1 MPKNIQQ
8 RYVFKINSSRFREN
22 DWNLK
27 LSIEDATSNDEL
39 VPISEGQIIRF
50 IDKINGTSQDEINNI
65 INKTRNEIKNIKN
78 KDVSWENKRKL
89 QLLYRKITQ
98 LTFLPEYLCIE
109 MNSKK
114 DFDKCCKGVVLN
126 NLKYKRFIGTPN
138 GVKKNIIVF
147 VCEKNSQGKSIFD
160 VLVSKMNNNRNT
172 NVKFVPAKLEAYK
185 ALICSSSVPVSNPKV
200 IVVKD
205 CINIF
210 KSDYIEIDDSFE
222 GEPRIQIKKQ
232 GNVEL
237 NTNDGFGLI
246 SPSQSKKWSEE
257 LKEDYLISGF
267 CIRNSFCKG
276 MLYCFDFHEF
286 ARQYAKTDFI
296 EDIWGN
302 SYNIYEADVILT
314 ESMLKLWQSYNSYED
329 YNEHCQKNGYTFSV
343 TKVSPHILEDTRTL
357 NYQFIQTYDLSDE
370 DLRKL
375 CKPTISEYKDIL
387 GLDINK
393 TILFT
398 KGKKMSKDKIKELD
412 YDIFT
417 ALMIEPS
424 LINDKFVRTKIYK
437 LLKKR
442 IEQAKIGKIK
452 VDGNYQLISGDPFL
466 LCQSMFNL
474 EKKGLLKKG
483 ECYSKYWI
491 DNNVGEVTCFRAP
504 MSSRNNIVKL
514 NLSNNKDASFW
525 YQYMNTIFILNGWDM
540 STHSL
545 NGCDFDGDLL
555 LSTNNSVLQNN
566 TKNNLPI
573 LCVQKNAE
581 KFIVTEKLSSKGNK
595 ASFGDEI
602 GSITN
607 KITSMFDLQCL
618 FDKDSREYKTLDYR
632 VLCGQQLQQNSI
644 DKAKGIISKPMPK
657 NWYNIFS
664 IIKNNDLSDEEKNT
678 LKSICV
684 NKKPYFM
691 NYIYPK
697 DMKSYK
703 KYIEDSNRKCL
714 ISFGMPIK
722 ELQEKR
728 YKNKEE
734 LEFLKY
740 FNDYLPCT
748 KNSCVMNRICL
759 KYK

>member
-1 MPKNIQQ
+1 M
-8 RYVFKINSSRFREN
+8 
-22 DWNLK
+22 
-27 LSIEDATSNDEL
+27 
-39 VPISEGQIIRF
+39 
-50 IDKINGTSQDEINNI
+50 
-65 INKTRNEIKNIKN
+65 
-78 KDVSWENKRKL
+78 
-89 QLLYRKITQ
+89 
-98 LTFLPEYLCIE
+98 
-109 MNSKK
+109 
-114 DFDKCCKGVVLN
+114 
-126 NLKYKRFIGTPN
+126 
-138 GVKKNIIVF
+138 
-147 VCEKNSQGKSIFD
+147 
-160 VLVSKMNNNRNT
+160 
-172 NVKFVPAKLEAYK
+172 
-185 ALICSSSVPVSNPKV
+185 
-200 IVVKD
+200 
-205 CINIF
+205 
-210 KSDYIEIDDSFE
+210 
-222 GEPRIQIKKQ
+222 
-232 GNVEL
+232 
-237 NTNDGFGLI
+237 
-246 SPSQSKKWSEE
+246 
-257 LKEDYLISGF
+257 ISGF

-452 VDGNYQLISGDPFL
+452 VSGNYQLISGDPFM

-474 EKKGLLKKG
+474 EKKGLLKEG
-483 ECYSKYWI
+483 ECYSQYWI

-748 KNSCVMNRICL
+748 KNSCVMNRICFL
-759 KYK
+759 MEKEFDKNISKIPSVKNEFDYNLLKKENITYSKKQYNDVLKLYNDYNNKLQANSITASKQRSDSSEVSIQANLLRKEFKQALSSTIPNLDVLANIIVDIAYSKNKTKQIAWDVASKTLIKNLLEKNNGMINIIEKDINGDIEFDNERFVLNKFEFEKYKFQKGVI